1 MEKKRRKS
9 HQIIHNFNIAP
20 EEYSRRG
27 KNNCFPVIERCPFCK
42 YPERLIRH
50 GFYWRNAVT
59 RTGCFLI
66 PILRLKCAS
75 CRRTCSVLPGFLLP
89 YFQYTLR
96 TILDSLREWYS
107 HKKFLIYRQLLQFYR
122 RRFNN
127 NLNKIQSFFRD
138 SGCREVIPEENI
150 KKAIKLLD
158 MINAFPKAETFFQ
171 RFQNHFQQNLMAI

>member
-1 MEKKRRKS
+1 MEKKRKKV
-9 HQIIHNFNIAP
+9 HQIIHNFNITLR
-20 EEYSRRG
+20 EYSKRG
-27 KNNCFPVIERCPFCK
+27 KNNCFPVVGHCPFCK
-42 YPERLIRH
+42 YPERLVRH

-59 RTGCFLI
+59 AKEHLII
-66 PILRLKCAS
+66 PILRLRCTS
-75 CRRTCSVLPGFLLP
+75 CHRTCSILPEFLIP
-89 YFQYTLR
+89 YYQYTLH

-127 NLNKIQSFFRD
+127 NLNKIQTFVRD
-138 SGCREVIPEENI
+138 SGYRGIIPEETK

-171 RFQNHFQQNLMAI
+171 RFQNHYQQNLMAI